1 MHLVAPFYTTED
13 QELESIKGL
22 FPKKMRNDKIKNEV
36 GIKKWEEKIKR
47 KDIIY
52 RANKYIMIFNKM
64 KR

>member
-1 MHLVAPFYTTED
+1 
-13 QELESIKGL
+13 
-22 FPKKMRNDKIKNEV
+22 MRNDKIKNEG